1 MILLDATTTVTTTYV
16 TSYCTDI
23 VAIINVV
30 ITACG
35 SIPSG
40 SFLNI
45 TLIADLLFQILC
57 EINYTLQLLLSKCG
71 LRMSL
76 YSTSFT
82 TYSLGAYANTTQ

>member
-45 TLIADLLFQILC
+45 TLIADILFQILC